1 MRMVKIGVLSLQGSV
16 EEHLAMLKRL
26 PEVEGLPVKN
36 KQALETVDGI
46 ILPGGESTAI
56 GKLLQIFSLK
66 EPLQKRIAEGMPVWG
81 TCAGMILLAKHI
93 VGEEACLGTTDITVR
108 RNSFGRQIDSFSVTA
123 PVEGI
128 GIIPLVFIRAPWAE
142 SADSPEVQVLC
153 KVKGHIVAA
162 RQRNMLATAYHPE
175 LTENTATHRYFAA
188 MCRQTQGAI

>member
-1 MRMVKIGVLSLQGSV
+1 
-16 EEHLAMLKRL
+16 MLKRL

-66 EPLQKRIAEGMPVWG
+66 EPLQKRS
-81 TCAGMILLAKHI
+81 AGMILLAKHI
-93 VGEEACLGTTDITVR
+93 VGEEACLGTMDITVR

-175 LTENTATHRYFAA
+175 LTENTAMHRYFAA